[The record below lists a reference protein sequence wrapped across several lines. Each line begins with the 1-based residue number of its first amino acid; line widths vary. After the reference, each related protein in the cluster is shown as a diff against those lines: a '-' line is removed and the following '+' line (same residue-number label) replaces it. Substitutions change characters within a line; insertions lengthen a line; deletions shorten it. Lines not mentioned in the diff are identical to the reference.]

1 MERER
6 WIENIIDSGNGIKNI
21 EPNDDLIFKIQNKID
36 AIEEKDNNFNW
47 LIAASILIIISLNLG
62 VFIHSN
68 MKKKN
73 NEISVLIEN
82 SNNQL
87 Y

>member
-6 WIENIIDSGNGIKNI
+6 WIENIIDSGNCIKNI